1 MTTDRFFDFAV
12 DTAKAT
18 LTVTRDF
25 AAPRRLVWDCHTQ
38 AALLDRWF
46 APKPLTTRTASMDF
60 REGGHWHFA
69 MVMPDGQE
77 FWSRQDYVEIH
88 PISSYVSL
96 DAFSDESGA
105 VSPDLPQARW
115 TATFTEEGRDT
126 RVQTVVVY
134 PSPEDL
140 EKVMAMGM
148 KEGLTS
154 TLERLDELLEALGG
168 TAEPGKVTI
177 TALVA
182 APAETVWAAWTEPV
196 HITQWNFATPDWR
209 CPSARSDLRVGG
221 TYTARM
227 EAKDGSFGFDFD
239 GTFHQVDPGRAIGL
253 TLGDGRRAD
262 TTFAPEKGG
271 IRVTTIFDAEGTHP
285 VEMQRGGWQ
294 AILDNFKAH
303 AETL

>member
-12 DTAKAT
+12 DTANAT

-46 APKPLTTRTASMDF
+46 APKPLTTRTASHDF
-60 REGGHWHFA
+60 RDGGHWHFA
-69 MVMPDGQE
+69 MIMPDGQE
-77 FWSRQDYVEIH
+77 FWSRQDYIEIH
-88 PISSYVSL
+88 PIDGYTAL
-96 DAFSDESGA
+96 DAFSDETGA
-105 VSPDLPQARW
+105 IAQDMPQARW
-115 TATFTEEGRDT
+115 TVSFTEEGRTT
-126 RVQTVVVY
+126 RVRTLVVY
-134 PSPEDL
+134 PSAADL

-168 TAEPGKVTI
+168 TTEPGKVTI
-177 TALVA
+177 SALVQ
-182 APAETVWAAWTEPV
+182 APAEKVWAAWTEPA
-196 HITQWNFATPDWR
+196 HITQWNFADPSWC
-209 CPSARSDLRVGG
+209 CPSASSDLREGG

-227 EAKDGSFGFDFD
+227 EARDGSFGFDFG
-239 GTFHQVDPGRAIGL
+239 GTFHKVDPGREIGL

-271 IRVTTIFDAEGTHP
+271 IRVTTVFDAEGMHP
-285 VEMQRGGWQ
+285 VDMQRGGWQ
-294 AILDNFKAH
+294 AILNNFKTH
-303 AETL
+303 AESL

>member
-12 DTAKAT
+12 DTANAT

-46 APKPLTTRTASMDF
+46 APKPLTTRTASHDF
-60 REGGHWHFA
+60 RDGGHWHFA
-69 MVMPDGQE
+69 MIMPDGQE
-77 FWSRQDYVEIH
+77 FWSRQDYIEIH
-88 PISSYVSL
+88 PIDGYTAL
-96 DAFSDESGA
+96 DAFSDETGA

-115 TATFTEEGRDT
+115 TVAFTEEGRTT
-126 RVQTVVVY
+126 RVRTHVVY
-134 PSPEDL
+134 PSAADL

-168 TAEPGKVTI
+168 TTEPGKVTI
-177 TALVA
+177 SALVQ
-182 APAETVWAAWTEPV
+182 APAEKVWAAWTEPA
-196 HITQWNFATPDWR
+196 HITQWNFADPSWC
-209 CPSARSDLRVGG
+209 CPSASSDLREGG
-221 TYTARM
+221 SYTARM
-227 EAKDGSFGFDFD
+227 EARDGSFGFDFE
-239 GTFHQVDPGRAIGL
+239 GTFHKVDPGREIGL

-271 IRVTTIFDAEGTHP
+271 IRVTTVFDAEATNP
-285 VEMQRGGWQ
+285 VDMQRGGWQ
-294 AILDNFKAH
+294 AILNNFKTH
-303 AETL
+303 AESL

>member
-1 MTTDRFFDFAV
+1 MTTDRYFDFAV
-12 DTAKAT
+12 DKSTAT

-38 AALLDRWF
+38 PALLDRWF
-46 APKPLTTRTASMDF
+46 APKPLTARTASMDF

-96 DAFSDESGA
+96 DAFSDATGA
-105 VSPDLPQARW
+105 VSPDMPQARW
-115 TATFTEEGRDT
+115 TATFTEEGRNT

-134 PSPEDL
+134 PSAEDL

-154 TLERLDELLEALGG
+154 TLDRLDELLETLGG

-177 TALVA
+177 SALIR
-182 APAETVWAAWTEPV
+182 APAETVWAAWTEPA
-196 HITQWNFATPDWR
+196 HITQWNFADPSWC
-209 CPSARSDLRVGG
+209 CPSASTDLREGG
-221 TYTARM
+221 TYIARM
-227 EAKDGSFGFDFD
+227 EAKDGSFGFDFG
-239 GTFHQVDPGRAIGL
+239 GTFHRVDPGREIGL

-262 TTFAPEKGG
+262 TTFTPEQGG
-271 IRVTTIFDAEGTHP
+271 IRVTTVFDAEGTHP
-285 VEMQRGGWQ
+285 VDMQRGGWQ
-294 AILDNFKAH
+294 AILDNFKTH
-303 AETL
+303 AESL

>member
-12 DTAKAT
+12 DTANAT

-46 APKPLTTRTASMDF
+46 APKPLTTRTASHDF
-60 REGGHWHFA
+60 RDGGHWHFA

-77 FWSRQDYVEIH
+77 FWSRQDYIEIH
-88 PISSYVSL
+88 PIDGYTAL
-96 DAFSDESGA
+96 DAFSDETGA

-115 TATFTEEGRDT
+115 TVSFTEEGRTT
-126 RVQTVVVY
+126 RVRTLVVY
-134 PSPEDL
+134 PSAADL

-154 TLERLDELLEALGG
+154 TLDRLDELLDTLGG
-168 TAEPGKVTI
+168 TSEPGKVTI
-177 TALVA
+177 SALVN
-182 APAETVWAAWTEPV
+182 APLEQVWAAWTEPA
-196 HITQWNFATPDWR
+196 HITQWNFADPSWC
-209 CPSARSDLRVGG
+209 CPSASSDLREGG

-227 EAKDGSFGFDFD
+227 EARDGSFGFDFE
-239 GTFHQVDPGRAIGL
+239 GTFHKVDPGHQIGL

-271 IRVTTIFDAEGTHP
+271 IRVTTVFDAEGMHP
-285 VEMQRGGWQ
+285 VDMQRDGWQ
-294 AILDNFKAH
+294 AILNNFKTYAQ
-303 AETL
+303 TL